1 MPVTASFLSATYS
14 KSLNNWGVLTQRQ
27 GHLADAGEWFRRSL
41 DLNPQNVCAHINLDF
56 NEHYQR
62 GEKLRLNPAA
72 VQKEYADIFGRQSD
86 WREVLSDFGPVDE
99 PTYLFRCM
107 RILGGCD
114 IVIGVTSASPI
125 RVLAV
130 DDHPLIRAG
139 VVAFL
144 ATEPDLQVVAEAAN
158 GEEALEQYREL
169 RPDIVLMDLSM
180 PVMDGLSAT
189 RAILDEFPDASVIV
203 LTTYDGDE
211 DIHRALEAG
220 ARGYLLK
227 DMVAADVLNVIRT
240 VHGGRR
246 GIPHAVAAKVRY
258 VGALSRKLDNDPA
271 AQKNSQG

>member
-1 MPVTASFLSATYS
+1 
-14 KSLNNWGVLTQRQ
+14 
-27 GHLADAGEWFRRSL
+27 
-41 DLNPQNVCAHINLDF
+41 
-56 NEHYQR
+56 
-62 GEKLRLNPAA
+62 
-72 VQKEYADIFGRQSD
+72 
-86 WREVLSDFGPVDE
+86 
-99 PTYLFRCM
+99 M

-114 IVIGVTSASPI
+114 IVVGVTSASPI

-211 DIHRALEAG
+211 DIHRALDAG

-246 GIPHAVAAKVRY
+246 GIPHAVAAKLAEHTPRIPLTPREAEV
-258 VGALSRKLDNDPA
+258 LSLVAKGLSNAEVAARIGRTEGTVKVHLKNILQKLDASDRTEA
-271 AQKNSQG
+271 VTTALRRGFIRLE

>member
-1 MPVTASFLSATYS
+1 
-14 KSLNNWGVLTQRQ
+14 
-27 GHLADAGEWFRRSL
+27 
-41 DLNPQNVCAHINLDF
+41 
-56 NEHYQR
+56 
-62 GEKLRLNPAA
+62 
-72 VQKEYADIFGRQSD
+72 
-86 WREVLSDFGPVDE
+86 
-99 PTYLFRCM
+99 M

-114 IVIGVTSASPI
+114 IVVGVTSASPI

-158 GEEALEQYREL
+158 GEAALEQYREL

-211 DIHRALEAG
+211 DIHRALDAG

-246 GIPHAVAAKVRY
+246 GIPHAVAAKLAEHTPRIPLTPREAEV
-258 VGALSRKLDNDPA
+258 LSLVAKGLSNAEVAARIGRTEGTVKVHLKNILQKLDASDRTEA
-271 AQKNSQG
+271 VTTALRRGFIRLE